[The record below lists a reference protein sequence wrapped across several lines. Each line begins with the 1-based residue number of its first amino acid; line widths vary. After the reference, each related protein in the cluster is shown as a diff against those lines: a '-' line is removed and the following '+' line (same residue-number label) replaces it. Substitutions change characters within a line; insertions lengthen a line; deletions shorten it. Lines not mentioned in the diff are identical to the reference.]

1 MVTKNEKE
9 VSSDFYRKLYLVQ
22 EFTDKEFKAAARR
35 LKIVRQRFM
44 KKFNLVEDQQVPGPL
59 DFIGD
64 YIGDKWFLE
73 QKEILEKLSLNFLL
87 GTIDLEFTAYLKS
100 WWDQSV
106 RFRVPVWM
114 RL

>member
-9 VSSDFYRKLYLVQ
+9 VSADFYRKLYLVQ

-35 LKIVRQRFM
+35 LKIVRQSFM
-44 KKFNLVEDQQVPGPL
+44 KKFSLVEDQQVPGPL

-87 GTIDLEFTAYLKS
+87 GTIDLEFKAYLKN
-100 WWDQSV
+100 WWDRSV
-106 RFRVPVWM
+106 HSRVPV
-114 RL
+114 